1 MVMDT
6 EQRARESDALRE
18 QEGSHM
24 QPSGEPDATSMGAE
38 TAAYTEPSIDPQWMD
53 AWKMFMDEKG
63 EYGVACKL
71 PRGQWDV
78 GGPNA
83 LNRQRRPDG
92 GLWFRAATP
101 ERTQRD
107 AQYPCFVGL
116 CKKKLHYRRQ
126 VVTHVRGFHPEAAIT
141 HRVILERI
149 EQQIAHE
156 DPRLQELIASL
167 DIDLETAAAGT
178 VPVASIDNLSVAEV
192 NEAAEG
198 VQEGASDITLEAPE
212 AVGCG
217 ECGSSAP
224 EDHAD
229 PAQWLVNHS
238 RAAHPGD

>member
-1 MVMDT
+1 MVMET
-6 EQRARESDALRE
+6 QARESDALRE

-24 QPSGEPDATSMGAE
+24 QPAGKPDAESMGAQSAE
-38 TAAYTEPSIDPQWMD
+38 YTEPSIDPQWMD
-53 AWKMFMDEKG
+53 AWKMFVDEKG

-71 PRGQWDV
+71 PRGQWEV

-92 GLWFRAATP
+92 GLWFRVATP

-107 AQYPCFVGL
+107 PQYKCFVGM
-116 CKKKLHYRRQ
+116 CKRRLHYRRQ
-126 VVTHVRGFHPEAAIT
+126 VVTHVRGFHPEAAVT
-141 HRVILERI
+141 HRVVLERI

-167 DIDLETAAAGT
+167 DIDLEAAPPGT
-178 VPVASIDNLSVAEV
+178 IPSIDSLSVAEV

-198 VQEGASDITLEAPE
+198 VASESTVDEAPP
-212 AVGCG
+212 ATGGCE

-229 PAQWLVNHS
+229 PKQWLVNHA